1 VQDPAED
8 THVDAPEL
16 PTVAAKAH
24 AERITTVTPDVAL
37 LSEEIARTR
46 IFLGISSALAAV
58 LGVCTPLLSGPLS
71 LRLGVC
77 AACFIVVAI
86 SSWFRWRL
94 RDPAFYT
101 ERRLLLVSYVL
112 ATATGFGVYFVGV
125 FSPAPMAGTLG
136 IYFLSLGSS
145 RRAALSTYITGAL
158 LHAVP
163 AVLIGTGL
171 MADPG
176 LFRDTSTTGRDKL
189 LAALLVQVVY
199 FLTYI
204 LARLSRRATRQVIE
218 KLHSAIAQ
226 VQKREALLSE
236 AHHELDRA
244 LAAGHLGRYSERQLG
259 PFRLGPVIGR
269 GAMSE
274 VYRAARIDDGRPAAV
289 KVLHHDLLSSQQHL
303 RRFQREAEIIAQ
315 LRSRHVV
322 RLYHVGIDGT
332 GDAPAYMAMELLE
345 GHDLAW
351 LLRRDR
357 RLDPERVL
365 RLADH
370 VADALTEAAAAEI
383 VHRDL
388 KPQNLFCI
396 DSDGPAPTWKVL
408 DFGVSKLES
417 SGTLTH
423 GNIVGTPGYMAP
435 EQARGGNVGPG
446 ADVFSLAVIAYR
458 ALTGRP
464 AFAGRELPRVLF
476 DVCYVQPMQPSK
488 LVPLPE
494 DVERVLALGMAK
506 EARERVATAAELAA
520 GLRAAF
526 EGGLDAAFRRRADA
540 LLARAPWGA
549 KISGS

>member
-1 VQDPAED
+1 
-8 THVDAPEL
+8 
-16 PTVAAKAH
+16 
-24 AERITTVTPDVAL
+24 
-37 LSEEIARTR
+37 
-46 IFLGISSALAAV
+46 
-58 LGVCTPLLSGPLS
+58 
-71 LRLGVC
+71 
-77 AACFIVVAI
+77 
-86 SSWFRWRL
+86 
-94 RDPAFYT
+94 
-101 ERRLLLVSYVL
+101 
-112 ATATGFGVYFVGV
+112 FVGV

-145 RRAALSTYITGAL
+145 RLAALSTYIIGAL
-158 LHAVP
+158 MHAIP
-163 AVLIGTGL
+163 AVLIGIGV

-176 LFRDTSTTGRDKL
+176 LFRDTSTTGSDKL

-199 FLTYI
+199 FLTYV

-218 KLHSAIAQ
+218 KLHSALAQ

-244 LAAGHLGRYSERQLG
+244 LAVGHLGRFSERQLG

-274 VYRAARIDDGRPAAV
+274 VYRAARVDDGRPAAI
-289 KVLHHDLLSSQQHL
+289 KVLQSDLVAQPQHL

-322 RLYHVGIDGT
+322 RLYQVDIDAT
-332 GDAPAYMAMELLE
+332 GDAPAYIAMELLE

-351 LLRRDR
+351 HLRRER
-357 RLDPERVL
+357 RLEHERVL
-365 RLADH
+365 TLVDH

-388 KPQNLFCI
+388 KPQNLFAAT
-396 DSDGPAPTWKVL
+396 DGGNAAPIWKVL

-423 GNIVGTPGYMAP
+423 GHIVGTPGYMAP
-435 EQARGGNVGPG
+435 EQARGGDVGHV
-446 ADVFSLAVIAYR
+446 ADVFALTVIAYR

-464 AFAGRELPRVLF
+464 AFSGRELPRVLF
-476 DVCYVQPMQPSK
+476 DVCYAQPMQPSK

-506 EARERVATAAELAA
+506 DPDERIATAAQLAA

-540 LLARAPWGA
+540 LLARAPWGS
-549 KISGS
+549 KITST

>member
-1 VQDPAED
+1 MLDPAED

-16 PTVAAKAH
+16 PTVAAKANI
-24 AERITTVTPDVAL
+24 ERITTVTPDVAL
-37 LSEEIARTR
+37 HAEEVARTR
-46 IFLGISSALAAV
+46 IFMGVTSTLAGMLMICA
-58 LGVCTPLLSGPLS
+58 PLLSGPPL
-71 LRLGVC
+71 LRAGVC
-77 AACFIVVAI
+77 AACFVVVAT
-86 SSWFRWRL
+86 SLWFRVSIRNPE
-94 RDPAFYT
+94 RYT
-101 ERRLLLVSYVL
+101 ERRLLVVAYALMI
-112 ATATGFGVYFVGV
+112 ATGFGVYFVGV

-145 RRAALSTYITGAL
+145 RLAALSTYIIGGL
-158 LHAVP
+158 MHAVP
-163 AVLIGTGL
+163 ALLIATGL
-171 MADPG
+171 MDDPG

-189 LAALLVQVVY
+189 LAALLVQVIY
-199 FLTYI
+199 FLTFV

-226 VQKREALLSE
+226 VQKREALLAE
-236 AHHELDRA
+236 AHHDLDRA
-244 LAAGHLGRYSERQLG
+244 LAGGHLGRYSDRQLG
-259 PFRLGPVIGR
+259 PYRLGPVIGR

-274 VYRAARIDDGRPAAV
+274 VYRAARVDDGRPAAI

-303 RRFQREAEIIAQ
+303 RRFQREAEIIAS
-315 LRSRHVV
+315 LRSAHVV
-322 RLYHVGIDGT
+322 RLYHVGIERS
-332 GDAPAYMAMELLE
+332 GDTPAYIAMELLE
-345 GHDLAW
+345 GHDLAFE
-351 LLRRDR
+351 LRRDR
-357 RLDPERVL
+357 RLDYERVL
-365 RLADH
+365 TLVDQ

-388 KPQNLFCI
+388 KPQNLFCVE
-396 DSDGPAPTWKVL
+396 GGTTPTWKVL
-408 DFGVSKLES
+408 DFGVSKLET

-435 EQARGGNVGPG
+435 EQARGGDVAPT
-446 ADVFSLAVIAYR
+446 ADVFALAVIAYR

-464 AFAGRELPRVLF
+464 AFSGRELPRVLF

-488 LVPLPE
+488 LVPLPD

-506 EARERVATAAELAA
+506 DPAERISSAAQLAA

-549 KISGS
+549 RITST